1 MCLIVMSVDNGDVAG
16 GKQRRD
22 WSLII
27 NVNNMINN
35 VTSEGTRNF
44 PLWLSN
50 YIIYEDPLFML

>member
-1 MCLIVMSVDNGDVAG
+1 MCLIVISVDNGDVAG

-22 WSLII
+22 WPLII

-50 YIIYEDPLFML
+50 YII